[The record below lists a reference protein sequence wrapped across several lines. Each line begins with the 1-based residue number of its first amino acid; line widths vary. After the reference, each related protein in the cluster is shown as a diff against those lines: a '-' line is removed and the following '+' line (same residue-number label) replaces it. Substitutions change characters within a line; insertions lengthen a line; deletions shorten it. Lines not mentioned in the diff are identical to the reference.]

1 MAGEIERLKFGAA
14 LITRNTVVLCVRLPL
29 VPVIVRVYVPMGVE
43 QAALT
48 FIVKEDPE
56 NGKPALKV
64 AAAPEG
70 RPETVNVTPPVNPF
84 NRLMLIV

>member
-1 MAGEIERLKFGAA
+1 
-14 LITRNTVVLCVRLPL
+14 
-29 VPVIVRVYVPMGVE
+29 MGVE